1 MDINFDK
8 QAVIVELGL
17 QNADF
22 AFQNQVIARIGE
34 LLNQRLMQ
42 RFQEQMSPKD
52 YEDFAAVAED
62 DAAARQW
69 MVDRF
74 PDYDDW
80 VAEDLAQLVGTMKQQ
95 VAATLNAVHE
105 QRQQ

>member
-62 DAAARQW
+62 DAAARRW